1 MFRESEEDGDAFLNF
16 AEYSQFHR
24 GAAALKK
31 DGAGKGGDDAVLSKD
46 AWIKLTDSIPE
57 CDPEVGLSLDA
68 FIQLK
73 TIQQN
78 MDLNKSY
85 DEFFFAKY
93 NDLNDIYKAKEAVAV
108 ETATIAANKTKA
120 SEARAKTLA
129 DQRERK
135 QLDKSEQMAATLFG
149 KFHDFKDLTDYRL
162 SASQLAAILSAAL
175 GEEQTVGD
183 AKWALYCSEVKVEEL
198 QPAEG
203 AAPDAPKKYKGM
215 TLAQFVAWC
224 DSASASA
231 AGLNRRKGIRKIF
244 YTQADAALANAEDKN
259 DILKPLI
266 PAAKAARIDAD
277 TKRER
282 REELDK
288 ALAAVT
294 AEMNTQQQKREK
306 LGELLE
312 RHSSATAQGKSASNK
327 DSKPACDITNS
338 HPPKLPP
345 FARDHSRRDF

>member
-16 AEYSQFHR
+16 KEYSEFHR
-24 GAAALKK
+24 GVAKF
-31 DGAGKGGDDAVLSKD
+31 KGGNDDAVLSKE
-46 AWIKLTDSIPE
+46 AWTKLTDSIPE
-57 CDPEVGLSLDA
+57 CDPKVGLSLDA

-93 NDLNDIYKAKEAVAV
+93 NELVDIWKAKEAMNV
-108 ETATIAANKTKA
+108 EATTIAANKKKA
-120 SEARAKTLA
+120 SEARVQTLTE
-129 DQRERK
+129 QKERK

-162 SASQLAAILSAAL
+162 SAAQVAAIMTAAT
-175 GEEQTVGD
+175 GEEQTIGD
-183 AKWALYCSEVKVEEL
+183 AKWALYCSEVKVEEVA
-198 QPAEG
+198 PAESD
-203 AAPDAPKKYKGM
+203 APDAPKKYKGM

-224 DSASASA
+224 DSASATA
-231 AGLNRRKGIRKIF
+231 AGLNRRKAVRKIF

-259 DILKPLI
+259 NILKPLI
-266 PAAKAARIDAD
+266 PAAKAARMDAN

-282 REELDK
+282 KEELDK

-294 AEMNTQQQKREK
+294 AEMSTQQQKRDE

-312 RHSSATAQGKSASNK
+312 RHASATGEGTENRL
-327 DSKPACDITNS
+327 
-338 HPPKLPP
+338 KLT
-345 FARDHSRRDF
+345 